1 MQSIN
6 DIKQT
11 ISPILI
17 EYGVTHA
24 DLFGSYASGTANAKS
39 DIDLI
44 VSLRKPIGLLKFF
57 ELNNRLEAALGKK
70 VDLATPAS
78 INHHLS
84 ERIKGNLIQIYE
96 G

>member
-11 ISPILI
+11 ISPILT
-17 EYGVTHA
+17 EYDVIRA
-24 DLFGSYASGTANAKS
+24 DLFGSYASGKASVKS

-44 VSLRKPIGLLKFF
+44 VSLKRPIGLLKFF

-70 VDLATPAS
+70 VDLATPGS
-78 INHHLS
+78 INPHLS
-84 ERIKGNLIQIYE
+84 LRIKNTLIPIYE